1 MNGTERLARNGNGNG
16 NRNGSRSRNGNGN
29 AAHTE
34 RDPRRGIRKLN
45 LLGIAAILISVGG
58 VGGWAATTH
67 LAGAVIAG
75 GTLVVESNV
84 KKVQHNTGGYVG
96 EILVREGSE
105 VREGQ
110 VMIRLDD
117 TLTRATL
124 GIVQSQ
130 LDQFVARQGRL
141 VAERDGEDEIKFA
154 ESLLTRPQDATVQT
168 AIAGERKLFEA
179 RRSARDGQRSQ
190 LRERI
195 AQTENEIR
203 GLTAQQ
209 EAKASE
215 IGFIGEELKGVAELF
230 KQNLVTIVRFMALQ
244 RDQARLQGERGQFM
258 ADIARARGKIAET
271 ELQIIQLDQDFRTE
285 VLRDLREAEA
295 RIAELQERVNAA
307 QDELRRID
315 IRAPQ
320 NGIVHQLAVHTVGG
334 VVGKGETLMVVV
346 PRQDALIIEAKV
358 APTDIDQVAVGAPVR
373 VRVMAGNRRTT
384 PEVAGV
390 VTIVSPDLTRE
401 QPSAAGVQQAYYIVR
416 IALSEKEVQRLG
428 DLNLVPGMQVE
439 TYIKTTDRTPLDYL
453 LKPLEEQ
460 IARTFRER

>member
-1 MNGTERLARNGNGNG
+1 MKPTV
-16 NRNGSRSRNGNGN
+16 
-29 AAHTE
+29 
-34 RDPRRGIRKLN
+34 RDPRRGIRRLN
-45 LLGIAAILISVGG
+45 LVGIAAILISIGG

-84 KKVQHNTGGYVG
+84 KKVQHNSGGYVG
-96 EILVREGSE
+96 EILVKEGAE
-105 VREGQ
+105 VHEGQ
-110 VMIRLDD
+110 VIIRLDD

-130 LDQFVARQGRL
+130 LDQFAARQSRL
-141 VAERDGEDEIKFA
+141 IAERDGAEEIDFSEA
-154 ESLLTRPQDATVQT
+154 LIARRQDAMVDG
-168 AIAGERKLFEA
+168 AMAGERKLFEA
-179 RRSARDGQRSQ
+179 RRSARAGQRSQ

-209 EAKASE
+209 EAKTAE
-215 IGFIGEELKGVAELF
+215 IGFIGEELKGVAQLY
-230 KQNLVTIVRFMALQ
+230 KQNLVTIVRYMALQ
-244 RDQARLQGERGQFM
+244 RDQARLQGERGQFT

-271 ELQIIQLDQDFRTE
+271 ELQIFQLDQDFRTE

-295 RIAELQERVNAA
+295 RVAELQERVNAA
-307 QDELRRID
+307 QDELRRVD

-320 NGIVHQLAVHTVGG
+320 TGFVHQLAVHTVGG
-334 VVGKGETLMVVV
+334 VVGKGDTLLLVV
-346 PRQDALIIEAKV
+346 PRQDTLIIEAKV
-358 APTDIDQVAVGAPVR
+358 APTDIDQVAIGAPVR

-384 PEVAGV
+384 PELEGK
-390 VTIVSPDLTRE
+390 VTTVSADLTRE
-401 QPSAAGVQQAYYIVR
+401 QQAGTGGTVAQQVYYGVR
-416 IALSEKEVQRLG
+416 ISLHESELKRLG
-428 DLNLVPGMQVE
+428 DLQLVPGMQVE
-439 TYIKTTDRTPLDYL
+439 TYIRTTDRTPLDYL

>member
-1 MNGTERLARNGNGNG
+1 MKA
-16 NRNGSRSRNGNGN
+16 
-29 AAHTE
+29 TE

-45 LLGIAAILISVGG
+45 MVGIAAILLSLGG

-84 KKVQHNTGGYVG
+84 KKVQHNAGGYVG
-96 EILVREGSE
+96 EILVKEGAE

-110 VMIRLDD
+110 VIIRLDD

-130 LDQFVARQGRL
+130 LDQFIARQGRL
-141 VAERDGEDEIKFA
+141 TAERDGADEIEFHA
-154 ESLLTRPQDATVQT
+154 SLIARQQDPIVEGATV
-168 AIAGERKLFEA
+168 GERKLFEA
-179 RRSARDGQRSQ
+179 RRSARAGQRSQ
-190 LRERI
+190 LRERV

-209 EAKASE
+209 EAKAAE
-215 IGFIGEELKGVAELF
+215 IGFIGEELKGVAQLF
-230 KQNLVTIVRFMALQ
+230 KQNLVTIVRYMALQ

-295 RIAELQERVNAA
+295 RVAELQERVNAA
-307 QDELRRID
+307 QDEMRRVD
-315 IRAPQ
+315 IRSPQ
-320 NGIVHQLAVHTVGG
+320 TGIVHQLAVHTVGG
-334 VVGKGETLMVVV
+334 VVGKGETLLLVV
-346 PRQDALIIEAKV
+346 PRLDTLIIEAKV

-384 PEVAGV
+384 PELEGM
-390 VTIVSPDLTRE
+390 VTTVSADLTRE
-401 QPSAAGVQQAYYIVR
+401 QQANAAGPVTQQAYYVVR
-416 IALSEKEVQRLG
+416 ISLSEKEVKRLG
-428 DLNLVPGMQVE
+428 DLQLVPGMQVE
-439 TYIKTTDRTPLDYL
+439 AYIRTHDRTPLEYL

>member
-1 MNGTERLARNGNGNG
+1 MT
-16 NRNGSRSRNGNGN
+16 RSR
-29 AAHTE
+29 A
-34 RDPRRGIRKLN
+34 PR
-45 LLGIAAILISVGG
+45 S
-58 VGGWAATTH
+58 
-67 LAGAVIAG
+67 
-75 GTLVVESNV
+75 
-84 KKVQHNTGGYVG
+84 
-96 EILVREGSE
+96 GSCN
-105 VREGQ
+105 RSSTSSW
-110 VMIRLDD
+110 R
-117 TLTRATL
+117 
-124 GIVQSQ
+124 
-130 LDQFVARQGRL
+130 RQGRL

-168 AIAGERKLFEA
+168 AVAGERKLFEA

-215 IGFIGEELKGVAELF
+215 IGFIGEELKGVADLF
-230 KQNLVTIVRFMALQ
+230 KQNLVTIVRLMALQ
-244 RDQARLQGERGQFM
+244 RDQARLQGERGQFI

-334 VVGKGETLMVVV
+334 VVAKGETLLLVV

-358 APTDIDQVAVGAPVR
+358 APTDIDQVAVRAPVR

-384 PEVAGV
+384 PEVEGV
-390 VTIVSPDLTRE
+390 VTTVSPDLTRE

-416 IALSEKEVQRLG
+416 IALSEKEMQRLG
-428 DLNLVPGMQVE
+428 DLQLVPGMPVE
-439 TYIKTTDRTPLDYL
+439 TYIRTTDRTPLDYL